1 MAAADDMIKA
11 IYVVG
16 GRAAAVDECR
26 VNGKRLQLLRGGQ
39 WKIWEIFISGS
50 VD

>member
-1 MAAADDMIKA
+1 LDLAAADDMIKE
-11 IYVVG
+11 IYVVV
-16 GRAAAVDECR
+16 GRAAAVDECLCCR
-26 VNGKRLQLLRGGQ
+26 QLLRGDQ